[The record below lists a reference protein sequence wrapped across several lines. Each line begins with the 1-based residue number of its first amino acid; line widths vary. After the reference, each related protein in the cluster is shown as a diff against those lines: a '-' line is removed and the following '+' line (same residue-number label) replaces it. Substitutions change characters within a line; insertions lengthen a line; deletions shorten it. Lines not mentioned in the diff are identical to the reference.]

1 MLSRESRLRVEVEYT
16 PVKLLD
22 DLAVQLTGGFRY
34 LEMSG
39 GTFRTL
45 LKLLEYIRVCESEDS
60 YYSRSPLI
68 EEHRQ
73 VFLNNKNSE
82 LSKHVICGEIHKYL
96 TRYMSPKE
104 GNCEK
109 AGNEKDLLKII
120 HFCLIELE
128 RIELNR
134 NNE

>member
-1 MLSRESRLRVEVEYT
+1 MLDKLEDKLELNYYYKSAVYQESN
-16 PVKLLD
+16 
-22 DLAVQLTGGFRY
+22 TGGSTIR
-34 LEMSG
+34 MSE
-39 GTFRTL
+39 GT
-45 LKLLEYIRVCESEDS
+45 LKALVKVLSHLNKCESDDS

-68 EEHRQ
+68 EEHRK
-73 VFLNNKNSE
+73 VFLNNDNGE

-109 AGNEKDLLKII
+109 AGNEKDLLKMI

-128 RIELNR
+128 RIGLNE
-134 NNE
+134 NKL